1 MPNWC
6 YTNMLVA
13 GNKRELR
20 KLISAMREEKQGHY
34 ELNKLVPLDPRGSV
48 ERSNTFT
55 DSEGNE
61 RTTTYTVFATQKDDG
76 FDGYADALEK
86 WGTKWGACSVEVD
99 DEDAYPFHVR
109 FESAWSPATKLIQSV
124 SEQFPNL
131 AFSIAYDEEAH
142 QYCGWEVI
150 ANGEVIESGNID
162 TDTLPEYLQKM
173 HDEADEQEDDALWD
187 EYHEA
192 HNDWRNENTSIMH
205 DDAETVLNEYL
216 VWKRKADRQRK
227 EGRYVESFIPSV

>member
-20 KLISAMREEKQGHY
+20 KLISAMREPKQCY
-34 ELNKLVPLDPRGSV
+34 ELNRLVPLDPRGSIEKV
-48 ERSNTFT
+48 STHK
-55 DSEGNE
+55 DKDGNDV
-61 RTTTYTVFATQKDDG
+61 TTTYSVFASVESDG
-76 FDGYADALEK
+76 FDGYADAIEK
-86 WGTKWGACSVEVD
+86 WGTKWGACNVEVD
-99 DEDAYPFHVR
+99 DENSYPLHVR

-131 AFSIAYDEEAH
+131 VFSLSYDEEGH
-142 QYCGWEVI
+142 QFCGWEVI
-150 ANGEVIESGNID
+150 ANGETVEEGSLD
-162 TDTLPEYLQKM
+162 TDRMPEDLQKLY
-173 HDEADEQEDDALWD
+173 DEATEKDETILWD
-187 EYHEA
+187 EYYEA
-192 HNDWRNENTSIMH
+192 HNDWRNNNTDMMYT
-205 DDAETVLNEYL
+205 DAETVMNEYL